1 VSLWTALLDDHAL
14 IKVLLAVL
22 LGGLVGIERE
32 WHGRA
37 AGLRTHVLV
46 CLGSVILVIGA
57 RAASTHLAGD
67 GIAGHIVSD
76 PNRIAAG
83 IVTGIGFLGAG
94 AIVRMGDL
102 IRGLTTAAC
111 IWFVAALGIVLGAG
125 MFALA
130 IFATLMALL
139 VLVVLDALEHHI
151 PPLIYREV
159 TVTADRAVWGDLEKA
174 CIHRLQASGVRV
186 QEILRRVDA
195 TQGVIEIIF
204 HIRSRAGLGTLEMVR
219 DISAMAGVRSVRWD
233 HN

>member
-1 VSLWTALLDDHAL
+1 MTVWTALLDDHAL
-14 IKVLLAVL
+14 IKILLAVIL
-22 LGGLVGIERE
+22 AGLVGIERE
-32 WHGRA
+32 WHSRA

-57 RAASTHLAGD
+57 RAASEGLGGGAAGR
-67 GIAGHIVSD
+67 IVYD

-130 IFATLMALL
+130 IVATLIA
-139 VLVVLDALEHHI
+139 LVVLIVLDSLEHHI
-151 PPLIYREV
+151 PPLIYRELS
-159 TVTADRAVWGDLEKA
+159 VTADRAVWHTLEEA
-174 CIHRLQASGVRV
+174 CVSRLRSAGVRV
-186 QEILRRVDA
+186 QEIQRRIDA
-195 TQGVIEIIF
+195 AQGVIEIIF
-204 HIRSRAGLGTLEMVR
+204 HVRARARVRTRELLEE
-219 DISAMAGVRSVRWD
+219 ISAQPGVRSVRWD